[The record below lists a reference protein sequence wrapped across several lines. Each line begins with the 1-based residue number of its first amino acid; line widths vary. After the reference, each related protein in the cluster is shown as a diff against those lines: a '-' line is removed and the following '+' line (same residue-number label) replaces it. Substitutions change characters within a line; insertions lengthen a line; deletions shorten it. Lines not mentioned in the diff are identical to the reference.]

1 MTQASTKNLAKTSK
15 TSTTIDYEQAFSQ
28 LEALVD
34 SLENNDLALEE
45 ALKKFEQGIQ
55 LTGRCQ
61 KALNKAEQKVQLL
74 MEKNSNLNLS

>member
-1 MTQASTKNLAKTSK
+1 MNQSSSKNLTKTPKASTA
-15 TSTTIDYEQAFSQ
+15 IDYEQAFAQ
-28 LEALVD
+28 LESLVD
-34 SLENNDLALEE
+34 SLENKDLALEE

-74 MEKNSNLNLS
+74 MEKNAKLNFS